1 MITGFNTDIKH
12 GNRVFHVQTEDKG
25 AENPCIESLVYVGGE
40 IVASKKTPYVDPAS
54 NGGGQKAIQELM
66 ETQHRKI
73 IAAIQRGRFDAP
85 EGGVK
90 ALRKSQD
97 PLEDSSSGGGLR
109 APTSAPAAAP
119 PPAASLIP
127 PGVVVA
133 EKPPKPEERTLDQ
146 VILDYLASEVT
157 QEHLDLTL
165 YSSPE
170 FYLGETVEIRLK
182 AETSL
187 SRRPV
192 IGAAI
197 LVKVISTVDKP
208 MVAFQGKT
216 AADGSCTALCKL
228 PDYRSGNA
236 ALIIQAT
243 SEAGSSEIK
252 YLLRTRR

>member
-1 MITGFNTDIKH
+1 LITGFNTDIKH

-25 AENPCIESLVYVGGE
+25 AENPCVESLVYVGGE
-40 IVASKKTPYVDPAS
+40 IVASKKTPYVEQVT
-54 NGGGQKAIQELM
+54 NGGGKKVVQELM

-90 ALRKSQD
+90 ALRRSQD
-97 PLEDSSSGGGLR
+97 PLEDSSAGG
-109 APTSAPAAAP
+109 PTVSPAP
-119 PPAASLIP
+119 PVPTLP
-127 PGVVVA
+127 PGVVVVEKA
-133 EKPPKPEERTLDQ
+133 EKPAKAEERTLDQ

-192 IGAAI
+192 IGASV

-208 MVAFQGKT
+208 AVVFQGKT
-216 AADGSCTALCKL
+216 AADGACTAVCKL

-252 YLLRTRR
+252 YLLRSRR